1 MDLGALLP
9 SWSAKEGLLQSRQ
22 KIQGLLLPAAE
33 DFVETFKAGLI
44 ELSESLV
51 ASGLGDCAGGYG
63 LGLGGCCGGAAGSDP
78 QDDDDEPEKVD
89 VRIRCVDDPR
99 ITSCAWLEKLIPRSI
114 TTQLENQLFAAKCG
128 HVLFPSLANFIS
140 GYDGAVTSFAV
151 VQLMDPKLIGA
162 GFTAMSALDVGA
174 VVSSRVCGALGGSLV
189 VLCTQQEPSSRDLLL
204 YSALGLT
211 VVSGCTCAASSWHQL
226 ILLRFLSGFLEGAS
240 SPAKVAYTTE
250 TVQAELRAAASGVR
264 LGCFAAGAATGV
276 LLGAALRL
284 APGAW
289 HVMLGAAAVPS
300 VAMSWGIWTLPQSP
314 LWLMQNGPGT
324 DASTRRLAA
333 IAALQALR
341 PDRLTDAAQELERLC
356 PDGDE
361 ECSSTPAAASTPNQ
375 QHPCEE
381 ALAFMTSPATQISTA
396 VMFFKQ
402 AGGCVAITTYLAPI
416 LAALGFQDHF
426 TSLGMVLM
434 AVRGVSTPVGVLLMD
449 RLGRRGCLLLGTLGG
464 ATSMGGLMV
473 THLLG
478 PVAPQSMLLASF
490 GCLAASTGLFE
501 LGMASTPFMLSSE
514 LYRQQQRQHG
524 LALAHVCN
532 YAVKAVGVQAF
543 PLVLS
548 YGGLLPLWTIFALI
562 NGVGFVVVYRVVPE
576 TAGRNLEDVVNELD
590 AAPPLRWL

>member
-1 MDLGALLP
+1 MDLGALL
-9 SWSAKEGLLQSRQ
+9 SWSSKDFLQSRQ
-22 KIQGLLLPAAE
+22 KIQGLLAPAAE
-33 DFVETFKAGLI
+33 DFVQSFKAGLL
-44 ELSESLV
+44 ELSDSLV
-51 ASGLGDCAGGYG
+51 NSGLGDCSGGYG
-63 LGLGGCCGGAAGSDP
+63 LGLGLGFGACGSVEADSKDE
-78 QDDDDEPEKVD
+78 DDEPEVVE
-89 VRIRCVDDPR
+89 VRTHFLNGPR
-99 ITSCAWLEKLIPRSI
+99 ATSLAWLEKVIPRSI
-114 TTQLENQLFAAKCG
+114 VTQLEHQLFAAKCG

-151 VQLMDPKLIGA
+151 MQLMDPDLIGA

-189 VLCTQQEPSSRDLLL
+189 VLCTRQEPSSRDLLL
-204 YSALGLT
+204 YSALGLS
-211 VVSGCTCAASSWHQL
+211 VVSGYTCAASSWHQL
-226 ILLRFLSGFLEGAS
+226 VLLRFVSGFLEGVS

-264 LGCFAAGAATGV
+264 LGCFAGGATAGV

-284 APGAW
+284 VPGAW

-314 LWLMQNGPGT
+314 RWLMHNGPGA
-324 DASTRRLAA
+324 DAASRKIAA

-341 PDRLTDAAQELERLC
+341 LDGLTSAAQELESMY
-356 PDGDE
+356 PDDPE
-361 ECSSTPAAASTPNQ
+361 ERSCLPDAGGQPGRHS
-375 QHPCEE
+375 CEE
-381 ALAFMTSPATQISTA
+381 RLQFLTSPATQISTA

-416 LAALGFQDHF
+416 LAGLGFQEHF
-426 TSLGMVLM
+426 TSLGIVLM
-434 AVRGVSTPVGVLLMD
+434 VVRGVSTPAGVILMD

-464 ATSMGGLMV
+464 AASMGGLMV

-501 LGMASTPFMLSSE
+501 LGLASTPFTLSSE
-514 LYRQQQRQHG
+514 LYRQPHRQHG

-532 YAVKAVGVQAF
+532 YAVKAIGVQSF

-548 YGGLLPLWTIFALI
+548 YGGLLPLWTMFALV
-562 NGVGFVVVYRVVPE
+562 NGVGFVVVYRIVPE
-576 TAGRNLEDVVNELD
+576 TAGRNLEDVARELD
-590 AAPPLRWL
+590 AGPPLRWL